1 MRRIKDIREN
11 YNLVTEKEQS
21 DISKLTSLVR
31 AGLFD
36 AKKINI
42 VKRALEKNPADMTLA
57 ERKILIELLESLMS
71 EVLHSQQVYTK
82 VKSNLSRGEMKEEVE
97 ELDEAVSKNYLVKM
111 DPRFSKSMSEKDIPS
126 IIILKRKAVR
136 VYPDNQKVG
145 LYYSQALDKYV
156 SIPFETGASAHLN
169 AGLNEAKND
178 TTDNKKDKKLE
189 ISQRLRKLS
198 LKNIPDTQAG
208 KKVSRAVTGQA
219 FKDALSITKSRG
231 SAERLGSLGFGLAS
245 LIPTNGVYGSQ
256 SVPLQYSAS
265 KSVSTNPPISVV
277 PPKAS

>member
-21 DISKLTSLVR
+21 DMSKLTSLVR

-169 AGLNEAKND
+169 AGLNEAVNKNN

-189 ISQRLRKLS
+189 ISQRLPKLS
-198 LKNIPDTQAG
+198 LKNMPDTQAG

-245 LIPTNGVYGSQ
+245 LIPTKKQIAKTV
-256 SVPLQYSAS
+256 
-265 KSVSTNPPISVV
+265 K
-277 PPKAS
+277 